1 VKRARSA
8 NTVTTIFFLS
18 LYDFLKRLTE
28 RFSAGRFSVSAR
40 GQEFS
45 ACGHFC
51 RWRHIQTC
59 ERAEL

>member
-28 RFSAGRFSVSAR
+28 RFSAGGFSVSACRQKLTAGGNLCR
-40 GQEFS
+40 G
-45 ACGHFC
+45 HK
-51 RWRHIQTC
+51 
-59 ERAEL
+59 L